1 MKLINIKSQKS
12 RIAYTAVLATAALSL
27 TTACNSLDDDDH
39 YADSNSVINNPELK
53 IVKQNSEQYIA
64 SRSDFSEMSALFK
77 SYGIYDELD
86 SKGQLS
92 TILMVANDDMAGV
105 RAEDDEKT
113 EYIVRSHISDISV
126 SPSNL
131 HNGDRLMMWHGKF
144 VNITMDEEGLKGAII
159 DHVKF
164 NNAYVK
170 EVIQTSNGYIYVIS
184 DMINTPTSLFDYI
197 NELPEE
203 YSIFKN
209 LVLASGGKEFDRANS
224 KPIGVNSEGNTVY
237 DSVFITTNAHFDAV
251 NVDLN
256 SEALTATMILPSNA
270 VVKEAIDDAHR
281 RLAMWGMER
290 DDNVLYNWILD
301 AAFFNKRYNVEDL
314 VNTEAKLVKSVFNMQ
329 WRTDAHQLDAE
340 GSEELSNGI
349 VHKATRIHIPNNVLM
364 YRLKSHFYLYEYCD
378 DVQKASYF
386 NMSNMKF
393 SSVNDQNSAFTP
405 LAALWPAVPY
415 RCLILGVGDDGA
427 ASSFRLDFTP
437 IRRITN
443 EDGISVVEP
452 FLIPPGAYKLTF
464 GSEQNCGLTITASVL
479 VNGTVVAEGSS
490 ITLGSATTYH
500 YDRGAGGYP
509 EGYDA
514 NVVTELGGS
523 KASNYDRDGGPLIDS
538 VVIPDVNGDGS
549 AVPVVIRFE
558 GASWLD
564 KTKFIFHSW
573 CMKPTADNY

>member
-1 MKLINIKSQKS
+1 MKLIDMTSHKS
-12 RIAYTAVLATAALSL
+12 RLAYVAALAL
-27 TTACNSLDDDDH
+27 TGVAMTTGCNSLDDDDH

-53 IVKQNSEQYIA
+53 ISKLSSEAYIA
-64 SRSDFSEMSALFK
+64 SRPDFSEMSALFK
-77 SYGIYDELD
+77 NYGIYSELAD
-86 SKGQLS
+86 KGQLA
-92 TILMVANDDMAGV
+92 TILMVANEDMAGS
-105 RAEDDEKT
+105 RADDEKT
-113 EYIVRSHISDISV
+113 EYIVRSHISDISI

-144 VNITMDEEGLKGAII
+144 VNITMDEEGQKGAII

-203 YSIFKN
+203 YSVFKN

-256 SEALTATMILPSNA
+256 SEALTATMILPSDE

-290 DDNVLYNWILD
+290 DDAVLYNWILD
-301 AAFFNKRYNVEDL
+301 AAFYNKQYAVSDL
-314 VNTEAKLVKSVFNMQ
+314 VNGEAKYIKSVFSKQ
-329 WRTDAHQLDAE
+329 WRTDAHELYAD

-349 VHKATRIHIPNNVLM
+349 VHKAKKIHIPNNVLM
-364 YRLKSHFYLYEYCD
+364 YRLKAHFYFYEYCTD
-378 DVQKASYF
+378 EQKAAYF

-393 SSVNDQNSAFTP
+393 NSVNDQNSAFTP

-415 RCLILGVGDDGA
+415 RCLLLGIGDDGA
-427 ASSFRLDFTP
+427 DSSFRLDFTP
-437 IRRITN
+437 VRRVTN
-443 EDGISVVEP
+443 QDGVSVVEP
-452 FLIPPGAYKLTF
+452 FLIPPGSYKLTF
-464 GSEQNCGLTITASVL
+464 GSEQNCGLTVTPSVL
-479 VNGTVVAEGSS
+479 VNNAVVVTGAP

-523 KASNYDRDGGPLIDS
+523 KASNYDRDGGPLIDE
-538 VVIPDVNGDGS
+538 VIIPDVNGDGS
-549 AVPVVIRFE
+549 AVPIVIRFE

-573 CMKPTADNY
+573 CLKPTADNY